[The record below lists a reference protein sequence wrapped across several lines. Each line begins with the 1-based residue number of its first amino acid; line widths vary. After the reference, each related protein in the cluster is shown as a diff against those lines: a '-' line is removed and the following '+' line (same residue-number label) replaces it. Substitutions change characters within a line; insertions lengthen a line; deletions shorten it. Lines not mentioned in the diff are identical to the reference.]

1 MRSRLTRRFVLF
13 FVVAAVAPLLAFGA
27 VSFTSLWQ
35 GTRASVRSG
44 NLNVATRAAEQIE
57 LYIDDSV
64 DVLRA
69 LGANLRGTHLERWQ
83 QDRIVKNFVLAFP
96 EYREISFFGPD
107 GTATSRLGAP
117 SVQIPDP
124 LTVGADGVAIAPLEV
139 DEDLLPTTTIAL
151 RLDAGAG
158 GPAWLVGALS
168 LEELWRMVDSIRI
181 GRTGYAMLVSGSDRL
196 IAHGDPDEKRYIA
209 RGEGVPDPELVAMLG
224 AMSAAV
230 APGPPEGGRYDPFLE
245 YRDHRGRDVVV
256 TAAPVRALR
265 WTVLVEQPTTEA
277 YAVARGLEWQ
287 LVLVIA
293 LALAATVVAGYLW
306 GRGFIRRIFTLMRGT
321 QAIAE
326 GRMDERVEVGGDDEI
341 QQLGEAF
348 NTMADRLVELQEN
361 VRRQERQAMFG
372 RVASGLA
379 HDLSTPIE
387 NVGNSCKLIVRMWD
401 DEEYRETFK
410 RTVER
415 ELGVIKQMLD
425 DLRNIA
431 RPMQLMLIDVDV
443 NGSLQGVVESMK
455 TQADEAGVTLA
466 LALSPEPL
474 VVEGDP
480 LALGR
485 VYRNIIGN
493 AIQATARGGRIDVRS
508 AASGDRVLIR
518 IADTGCGIP
527 PDRIGSIFDD
537 FVTTKHRGLGLGLA
551 VSKRIVEQLH
561 GKVTV
566 QSAVG
571 RGTTFELDFPMT
583 TARIHAAAG

>member
-27 VSFTSLWQ
+27 VSFTSLWR

-57 LYIDDSV
+57 LYINDSV

-69 LGANLRGTHLERWQ
+69 LGANLRETHLERWQ

-96 EYREISFFGPD
+96 EFREISFFGPD
-107 GTATSRLGAP
+107 GTVTSRLGAP
-117 SVQIPDP
+117 SVEIPDP
-124 LTVGADGVAIAPLEV
+124 STVGPGGVAIAPLEV

-181 GRTGYAMLVSGSDRL
+181 GRTGYAMLVSGNDRL

-209 RGEGVPDPELVAMLG
+209 RGEGVPDPELVAML
-224 AMSAAV
+224 ADL
-230 APGPPEGGRYDPFLE
+230 RDPFLE

-265 WTVLVEQPTTEA
+265 WTVLVEQPTAEA
-277 YAVARGLEWQ
+277 YAVARSLEWQ

-341 QQLGEAF
+341 QQLGESF

-379 HDLSTPIE
+379 HDLSTPIQ

-415 ELGVIKQMLD
+415 ELGLIKQMLD
-425 DLRNIA
+425 DLRNIV
-431 RPMQLMLIDVDV
+431 RPMQLMLVDVDV
-443 NGSLQGVVESMK
+443 NGSLQGAVESMK

-466 LALSPEPL
+466 LALSPESL

-527 PDRIGSIFDD
+527 PERIGSIFDD

-566 QSAVG
+566 HSTVG
-571 RGTTFELDFPMT
+571 RGTTFELDLPT
-583 TARIHAAAG
+583 TTVRIHAAAG

>member
-27 VSFTSLWQ
+27 VSFTSLWR
-35 GTRASVRSG
+35 GTRASVRNG

-57 LYIDDSV
+57 LYINDSV

-69 LGANLRGTHLERWQ
+69 LGANLRETHLERWQ

-96 EYREISFFGPD
+96 EFREISFFGPD
-107 GTATSRLGAP
+107 GTVTSRLGAP
-117 SVQIPDP
+117 SVEIPDP
-124 LTVGADGVAIAPLEV
+124 STVGPGGVAIAPLEV
-139 DEDLLPTTTIAL
+139 DEDLLPTTTIAM
-151 RLDAGAG
+151 RLEAGAG

-181 GRTGYAMLVSGSDRL
+181 GRTGYAMLVSGNDRL

-209 RGEGVPDPELVAMLG
+209 RGEGVPDPELVAML
-224 AMSAAV
+224 ADL
-230 APGPPEGGRYDPFLE
+230 RDPFLE

-256 TAAPVRALR
+256 TAAPVHGLG
-265 WTVLVEQPTTEA
+265 WTVLVQQPTAEA
-277 YAVARGLEWQ
+277 YAVARSLEWQ
-287 LVLVIA
+287 LVFVIA
-293 LALAATVVAGYLW
+293 LALAATVAAGYLW

-379 HDLSTPIE
+379 HDLSTPIQ

-415 ELGVIKQMLD
+415 ELGLIQQLLD
-425 DLRNIA
+425 DLRNIV
-431 RPMQLMLIDVDV
+431 RPVQLILVDVDV
-443 NGSLQGVVESMK
+443 NGSLQGAVESMK

-466 LALSPEPL
+466 LALSPGPL

-527 PDRIGSIFDD
+527 PERIGSIFDD

-566 QSAVG
+566 HSAVG
-571 RGTTFELDFPMT
+571 KGTTFELDFPTT

>member
-107 GTATSRLGAP
+107 GTVTSRLGAP
-117 SVQIPDP
+117 SVEIPDP
-124 LTVGADGVAIAPLEV
+124 LAVGADGVAIAPLEV

-196 IAHGDPDEKRYIA
+196 IAHGDPDEKRLIA
-209 RGEGVPDPELVAMLG
+209 RGEGVPDPELVAML
-224 AMSAAV
+224 ADL
-230 APGPPEGGRYDPFLE
+230 RDPFLE

-265 WTVLVEQPTTEA
+265 WTVLVEQPTAEA
-277 YAVARGLEWQ
+277 YAVARSLEWQ
-287 LVLVIA
+287 LVLVIG

-379 HDLSTPIE
+379 HDLSTPIQ

-415 ELGVIKQMLD
+415 ELGLIKQMLD
-425 DLRNIA
+425 DLRNIV
-431 RPMQLMLIDVDV
+431 RPMQLILVDVDV
-443 NGSLQGVVESMK
+443 NGSLQGAVESMK

-508 AASGDRVLIR
+508 AASDDRVLIR
-518 IADTGCGIP
+518 VADTGCGIP
-527 PDRIGSIFDD
+527 PERIGSIFDD

-551 VSKRIVEQLH
+551 VSKRIVDQLH

-566 QSAVG
+566 HSAVG
-571 RGTTFELDFPMT
+571 KGTTFELDFPTT

>member
-27 VSFTSLWQ
+27 VSFTSLWR
-35 GTRASVRSG
+35 GTRASVRNG

-57 LYIDDSV
+57 LYINDSV

-69 LGANLRGTHLERWQ
+69 LGANLRETHLERWQ

-96 EYREISFFGPD
+96 EFREISFFGPD
-107 GTATSRLGAP
+107 GTVTSRLGAP
-117 SVQIPDP
+117 SVEIPDP
-124 LTVGADGVAIAPLEV
+124 STVGPGGVAIAPLEV

-196 IAHGDPDEKRYIA
+196 IAHGDPDEKRLIA
-209 RGEGVPDPELVAMLG
+209 QGEGVPDPELVAML
-224 AMSAAV
+224 ADL
-230 APGPPEGGRYDPFLE
+230 RDPFLE

-265 WTVLVEQPTTEA
+265 WTVLVEQPTAEA
-277 YAVARGLEWQ
+277 YAVARSLEWQ

-379 HDLSTPIE
+379 HDLSTPIQ

-415 ELGVIKQMLD
+415 ELGLIKQMLD
-425 DLRNIA
+425 DLRNIV
-431 RPMQLMLIDVDV
+431 RPMQLMLVDVDV
-443 NGSLQGVVESMK
+443 NGSLQGAVESMK

-466 LALSPEPL
+466 LALSPESL

-493 AIQATARGGRIDVRS
+493 AIQATERGGRIDVRS

-527 PDRIGSIFDD
+527 PERIGSIFDD

-566 QSAVG
+566 HSTVG
-571 RGTTFELDFPMT
+571 RGTTFELDLPT
-583 TARIHAAAG
+583 TTVRIHAAAG

>member
-107 GTATSRLGAP
+107 GTVTSRLGAP
-117 SVQIPDP
+117 SVEIPDP
-124 LTVGADGVAIAPLEV
+124 LAVGADGVAIAPLEV
-139 DEDLLPTTTIAL
+139 DEDLLPTTTIAM
-151 RLDAGAG
+151 RLEAGAG

-181 GRTGYAMLVSGSDRL
+181 GRTGYAMLVSGNDRL

-209 RGEGVPDPELVAMLG
+209 RGEGVPDPELVAML
-224 AMSAAV
+224 ADL
-230 APGPPEGGRYDPFLE
+230 RDPFLE
-245 YRDHRGRDVVV
+245 YRDHRGREVVV
-256 TAAPVRALR
+256 TAAPVHGLG
-265 WTVLVEQPTTEA
+265 WTVLVQQPTAEA
-277 YAVARGLEWQ
+277 YAVARSLEWQ
-287 LVLVIA
+287 LVFVIA
-293 LALAATVVAGYLW
+293 LALAATVAAGYLW

-341 QQLGEAF
+341 QQLGESF

-379 HDLSTPIE
+379 HDLSTPIQ
-387 NVGNSCKLIVRMWD
+387 NVGNSCKLVVRMWD

-527 PDRIGSIFDD
+527 PERIGSIFDD

-566 QSAVG
+566 HSAVG
-571 RGTTFELDFPMT
+571 KGTTFELDFPTT

>member
-107 GTATSRLGAP
+107 GTVTSRLGAP
-117 SVQIPDP
+117 SVEIPDP
-124 LTVGADGVAIAPLEV
+124 LAVGADGVAIAPLEV

-181 GRTGYAMLVSGSDRL
+181 GRTGYAMLVSGNDRL

-209 RGEGVPDPELVAMLG
+209 RGEGVPDPELVAML
-224 AMSAAV
+224 ADL
-230 APGPPEGGRYDPFLE
+230 RDPFLE

-256 TAAPVRALR
+256 TAAPVHGLG
-265 WTVLVEQPTTEA
+265 WTVLVQQPTAEA
-277 YAVARGLEWQ
+277 YAVARSLEWQ
-287 LVLVIA
+287 LALVIA

-348 NTMADRLVELQEN
+348 NTMADRLVELQ
-361 VRRQERQAMFG
+361 
-372 RVASGLA
+372 
-379 HDLSTPIE
+379 
-387 NVGNSCKLIVRMWD
+387 
-401 DEEYRETFK
+401 
-410 RTVER
+410 
-415 ELGVIKQMLD
+415 
-425 DLRNIA
+425 
-431 RPMQLMLIDVDV
+431 
-443 NGSLQGVVESMK
+443 
-455 TQADEAGVTLA
+455 
-466 LALSPEPL
+466 
-474 VVEGDP
+474 
-480 LALGR
+480 
-485 VYRNIIGN
+485 
-493 AIQATARGGRIDVRS
+493 
-508 AASGDRVLIR
+508 
-518 IADTGCGIP
+518 
-527 PDRIGSIFDD
+527 
-537 FVTTKHRGLGLGLA
+537 
-551 VSKRIVEQLH
+551 
-561 GKVTV
+561 
-566 QSAVG
+566 
-571 RGTTFELDFPMT
+571 
-583 TARIHAAAG
+583 

>member
-27 VSFTSLWQ
+27 VSFTSLWR
-35 GTRASVRSG
+35 GTRASVRNG

-57 LYIDDSV
+57 LYINDSV

-69 LGANLRGTHLERWQ
+69 LGANLRETHLERWQ

-96 EYREISFFGPD
+96 EFREISFFGPD
-107 GTATSRLGAP
+107 GTVTSRLGAP
-117 SVQIPDP
+117 SVEIPDP
-124 LTVGADGVAIAPLEV
+124 STVGPGGVAIAPLEV
-139 DEDLLPTTTIAL
+139 DEDLLPTTTIAM
-151 RLDAGAG
+151 RLEAGAG

-181 GRTGYAMLVSGSDRL
+181 GRTGYAMLVSGNDRL

-209 RGEGVPDPELVAMLG
+209 RGEGVPDPELVAML
-224 AMSAAV
+224 ADL
-230 APGPPEGGRYDPFLE
+230 RDPFLE

-256 TAAPVRALR
+256 TAAPVHGLG
-265 WTVLVEQPTTEA
+265 WTVLVQQPTAEA
-277 YAVARGLEWQ
+277 YAVARSLEWQ
-287 LVLVIA
+287 LVFVIA
-293 LALAATVVAGYLW
+293 LALAATVAAGYLW

-379 HDLSTPIE
+379 HDLSTPIQ
-387 NVGNSCKLIVRMWD
+387 NVGNSCKLVVRMWD

-415 ELGVIKQMLD
+415 ELGLIQQLLD
-425 DLRNIA
+425 DLRNIV
-431 RPMQLMLIDVDV
+431 RPVQLILVDVDV
-443 NGSLQGVVESMK
+443 NGSLQGAVESMK

-527 PDRIGSIFDD
+527 PERIGSIFDD

-566 QSAVG
+566 HSAVG
-571 RGTTFELDFPMT
+571 KGTTFELDFPTT

>member
-27 VSFTSLWQ
+27 VSFTSLWR
-35 GTRASVRSG
+35 GTRASVRNG

-57 LYIDDSV
+57 LYINDSV

-69 LGANLRGTHLERWQ
+69 LGANLRETHLERWQ

-107 GTATSRLGAP
+107 GTVTSRLGAP
-117 SVQIPDP
+117 SVEIPDP
-124 LTVGADGVAIAPLEV
+124 STVGPGGVAIAPLEV

-181 GRTGYAMLVSGSDRL
+181 GRTGYAMLVSGNDRL

-209 RGEGVPDPELVAMLG
+209 RGEGVPDPELVAML
-224 AMSAAV
+224 ADL
-230 APGPPEGGRYDPFLE
+230 RDPFLE

-265 WTVLVEQPTTEA
+265 WTVLVEQPTAEA
-277 YAVARGLEWQ
+277 YAVARSLEWQ

-341 QQLGEAF
+341 QQLGESF

-379 HDLSTPIE
+379 HDLSTPIQ
-387 NVGNSCKLIVRMWD
+387 NVGNSCKLVVRMWD

-425 DLRNIA
+425 DLRNIV
-431 RPMQLMLIDVDV
+431 RPMQLMLVDVDV
-443 NGSLQGVVESMK
+443 NGSLQGAVESMK

-466 LALSPEPL
+466 LALSPESL

-527 PDRIGSIFDD
+527 PERIGSIFDD

-566 QSAVG
+566 HSTVG
-571 RGTTFELDFPMT
+571 RGTTFELDLPT
-583 TARIHAAAG
+583 TTVRIHAAAG